1 MDKIDVTTN
10 TNRFRHFS
18 YCMFELSF
26 SGQNTEL
33 RRETKYPITNIDSNT
48 MTGIGTMDIWISPPI
63 STNHGSIINSTCVL
77 FLTGMWKM
85 ELMYFFPLVL

>member
-1 MDKIDVTTN
+1 MTTN

-48 MTGIGTMDIWISPPI
+48 MTGIGTMDI
-63 STNHGSIINSTCVL
+63 STNHGSIINSTCDL